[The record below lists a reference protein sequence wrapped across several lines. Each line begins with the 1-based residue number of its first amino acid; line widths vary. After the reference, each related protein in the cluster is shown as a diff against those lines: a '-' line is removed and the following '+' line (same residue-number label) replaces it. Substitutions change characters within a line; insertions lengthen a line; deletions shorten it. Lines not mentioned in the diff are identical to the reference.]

1 MKQRQ
6 SIANTI
12 MVAVLMLG
20 GTGSASA
27 QFGSLM
33 NKAKNA
39 AKNEVR
45 KQVNDAKN
53 DVKESVMQKAETT
66 VNEQVANVEG
76 IQVLYGSD
84 NKLVGTYSAENVG
97 SAEFDQII
105 AKDKI
110 ATFYF
115 SASGYD
121 VSMTFELKSADKGT
135 GDMLNMFDVKWERV
149 K

>member
-1 MKQRQ
+1 MLL
-6 SIANTI
+6 
-12 MVAVLMLG
+12 MVLG
-20 GTGSASA
+20 SVNVA
-27 QFGSLM
+27 
-33 NKAKNA
+33 KAA
-39 AKNEVR
+39 
-45 KQVNDAKN
+45 
-53 DVKESVMQKAETT
+53 
-66 VNEQVANVEG
+66 VNEPKDFVGKWTATIVGMPDGDIKMNVE
-76 IQVLYGSD
+76 IKLVD

>member
-1 MKQRQ
+1 MKKF
-6 SIANTI
+6 A
-12 MVAVLMLG
+12 MVFMSMLLIVL
-20 GTGSASA
+20 GSVNVA
-27 QFGSLM
+27 
-33 NKAKNA
+33 KAA
-39 AKNEVR
+39 
-45 KQVNDAKN
+45 
-53 DVKESVMQKAETT
+53 
-66 VNEQVANVEG
+66 VNEPKDFVGKWTATIVGMPDGDIKMNVE
-76 IQVLYGSD
+76 IKLVD

>member
-1 MKQRQ
+1 MKK
-6 SIANTI
+6 IT
-12 MVAVLMLG
+12 MVFLSMLLMVL
-20 GTGSASA
+20 GSVNVA
-27 QFGSLM
+27 
-33 NKAKNA
+33 KAA
-39 AKNEVR
+39 
-45 KQVNDAKN
+45 
-53 DVKESVMQKAETT
+53 
-66 VNEQVANVEG
+66 VNEPKDFVGKWTATIVGLPDGDIKMNVEIKLDG
-76 IQVLYGSD
+76 
-84 NKLVGTYSAENVG
+84 NKLVGTYSAEGMG
-97 SAEFDQII
+97 SAEFDQIM

>member
-1 MKQRQ
+1 MKKF
-6 SIANTI
+6 A
-12 MVAVLMLG
+12 MVFMSMLLMVL
-20 GTGSASA
+20 GSVNVA
-27 QFGSLM
+27 
-33 NKAKNA
+33 KAA
-39 AKNEVR
+39 
-45 KQVNDAKN
+45 
-53 DVKESVMQKAETT
+53 
-66 VNEQVANVEG
+66 VNEPKDFVGKWTATIVGMPDGDIKMNVE
-76 IQVLYGSD
+76 IKLVD

>member
-1 MKQRQ
+1 MKK
-6 SIANTI
+6 IA
-12 MVAVLMLG
+12 MVFMSMLLMVL
-20 GTGSASA
+20 GSVNVA
-27 QFGSLM
+27 
-33 NKAKNA
+33 KAA
-39 AKNEVR
+39 
-45 KQVNDAKN
+45 
-53 DVKESVMQKAETT
+53 
-66 VNEQVANVEG
+66 VNEPKDFVGKWTATIVGMPDGDIKMNVE
-76 IQVLYGSD
+76 IKLVD